1 MTDHTSDRRGF
12 ITGIAAGLVGALF
25 ALRGAERAE
34 AAAATTPRKL
44 RHVVGRGSRAE
55 STRAVIAEVRPKRG
69 VIESCWVY
77 VENGIGGNYWAQIE
91 VGRTPD
97 GDGIVNWELA
107 YWRESELD

>member
-1 MTDHTSDRRGF
+1 M
-12 ITGIAAGLVGALF
+12 
-25 ALRGAERAE
+25 
-34 AAAATTPRKL
+34 
-44 RHVVGRGSRAE
+44 
-55 STRAVIAEVRPKRG
+55 KRG

-77 VENGIGGNYWAQIE
+77 VENGIGGNYWTQIE